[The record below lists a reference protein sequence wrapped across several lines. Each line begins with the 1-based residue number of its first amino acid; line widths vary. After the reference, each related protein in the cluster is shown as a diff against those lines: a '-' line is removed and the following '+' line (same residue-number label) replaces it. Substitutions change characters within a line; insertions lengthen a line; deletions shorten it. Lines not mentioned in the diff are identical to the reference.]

1 MASWMIHLRV
11 AERVLALVQI
21 PDAAR
26 FVLGNMA
33 PDSGIPVE
41 GGYEP
46 SAAVSHFRAID
57 ENGVK
62 AVHEELYVQRY
73 LTPAQWAGY
82 DPQARAFHLGYL
94 SHLITDRL
102 WSKKV
107 VYPAK
112 AQFESLFREDNAA
125 FWRMVKQDWYDMDFL
140 FLRAHPDFRPW
151 QIYCRLTDMENHY
164 VDFYGKN
171 AFADRRQWIVDFY
184 REGADGVTARE
195 MYLPQETLDAFVED
209 AVKETLRALRQMM
222 IVS

>member
-125 FWRMVKQDWYDMDFL
+125 FWRMVKRDWYDMDFL
-140 FLRAHPDFRPW
+140 YLRAHPDFRAW
-151 QIYCRLTDMENHY
+151 QIYCGMTEMRNAY
-164 VDFYGKN
+164 VDFFSET
-171 AFADRRQWIVDFY
+171 AFADRRAWIMDFY
-184 REGADGVTARE
+184 REGASAVRE
-195 MYLPQETLDAFVED
+195 RETYLPWAVLDAFVED
-209 AVKETLRALRQMM
+209 AARDVADAITKGRFA
-222 IVS
+222 

>member
-11 AERVLALVQI
+11 ADRLLDTLHVPEAEAFI
-21 PDAAR
+21 
-26 FVLGNMA
+26 LGTMA
-33 PDSGIPVE
+33 PDSGVVTE
-41 GGYEP
+41 NGYEP
-46 SAAVSHFRAID
+46 PKEVTHFRMDDGSGRVRVCPEAY
-57 ENGVK
+57 
-62 AVHEELYVQRY
+62 AARY
-73 LTPAQWAGY
+73 LFGALSQE
-82 DPQARAFHLGYL
+82 ARAFHLGYVT
-94 SHLITDRL
+94 HLICDLCWNRVILPEAKSSFPALLETD
-102 WSKKV
+102 
-107 VYPAK
+107 P
-112 AQFESLFREDNAA
+112 AA